1 MRDIKTWNRKHNF
14 HILSVISVLST
25 GLNLL
30 NGIIG
35 RINLCLLYSNLVV
48 VLFQLRTLNVNIF
61 AIKEYHLNN
70 SAVE

>member
-14 HILSVISVLST
+14 HILSNAVLST